1 MTANGSLSE
10 RPAPPSMAVMALSTS
25 QRLHAPSRCIDN
37 LYETSNYAGSW
48 VSSTAHHVFAYT
60 FRSHQPTKLN
70 RARPPSASMGWSISQ
85 EANPQWQPTG
95 SMFVPGHLRLS
106 RLDKV

>member
-48 VSSTAHHVFAYT
+48 VSSTAHHV
-60 FRSHQPTKLN
+60 
-70 RARPPSASMGWSISQ
+70 ARPPSASMSWSISQ